1 MTFKEIENKVSSDDN
16 KIGRKK
22 MTEALGVLK
31 SSDRIGSREINRRE
45 LYYLI
50 DMITCYKAMSNAS
63 IE

>member
-1 MTFKEIENKVSSDDN
+1 MTFKEIENKLSSDNN

-50 DMITCYKAMSNAS
+50 DMITSYKTIANSA
-63 IE
+63 ID